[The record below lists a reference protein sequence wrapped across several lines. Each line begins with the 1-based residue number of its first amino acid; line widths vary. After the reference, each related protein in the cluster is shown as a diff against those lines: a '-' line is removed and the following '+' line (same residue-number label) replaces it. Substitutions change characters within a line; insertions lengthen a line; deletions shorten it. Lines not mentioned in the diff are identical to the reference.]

1 MKWMPALKNSILAAF
16 LPKLL
21 VQDVSSGG
29 KKKKR
34 IFKYLKYFSKTLFK
48 VTHLTVNKVHN

>member
-1 MKWMPALKNSILAAF
+1 MPALKNSILAAF

-29 KKKKR
+29 KKKKKNIQVSK
-34 IFKYLKYFSKTLFK
+34 IFL
-48 VTHLTVNKVHN
+48 

>member
-29 KKKKR
+29 KKKKNIQVSK
-34 IFKYLKYFSKTLFK
+34 IFL
-48 VTHLTVNKVHN
+48 